1 MSHAKRLAVFAGATI
16 GFGSVVCAQSSDL
29 SSAYA
34 ADLLNDSMT
43 RKSLLGTSN
52 STVTPFGQ
60 IQFRYLWNNRDD
72 DTLDNDAATG
82 FQTRR
87 TKVGVKGKVND
98 EWKFKVNGA
107 FERDDGLFVLED
119 AYVDYHIN
127 DNWTIRFGQFKLPT
141 LREESISS
149 SQQQA
154 ADRSIMN
161 ELFNQDRSQ
170 GVMFS
175 YAAADS
181 GFRFSGALSDG
192 LRTANSDFTSMAE
205 ADFAL
210 TGRFDWMFQGE
221 DASVFDDFE
230 GWTGQNGDEIV
241 GNVGVAGHWQSGGET
256 VGTADTDNWQLTVD
270 AQVEGS
276 GWSVF
281 GAFVW
286 DHADPEGGTESD
298 NWGAVVQGG
307 FFLQE
312 NWEAF
317 ARWDGIFADD
327 DTGAD
332 DFSTITVGINHF
344 FIPNSHAA
352 KFTADVQLFLDEQ
365 AASLA
370 PASTGTGLLASS
382 QDSQIALRLQM
393 QLLF

>member
-29 SSAYA
+29 SNAYA

-72 DTLDNDAATG
+72 SGLDNDATTG

-87 TKVGVKGKVND
+87 TKIGVKGDVNQ
-98 EWKFKVNGA
+98 EWKFKVVGA
-107 FERDDGLFVLED
+107 FHRGDGVFLLED
-119 AYVDYHIN
+119 AYVDYQVN

-149 SQQQA
+149 AHQQA

-192 LRTANSDFTSMAE
+192 LMTANSDFDSMAE

-210 TGRFDWMFQGE
+210 TGRFDWMFQGD
-221 DASVFDDFE
+221 DASVFDDFQ
-230 GWTGQNGDEIV
+230 GWTGQNGDSIV
-241 GNVGVAGHWQSGGET
+241 GNAGVAGHWQSGGET
-256 VGTADTDNWQLTVD
+256 GGTADVDHWQVTGDVHI
-270 AQVEGS
+270 EGN

-281 GAFVW
+281 AAAVW
-286 DHADPEGGTESD
+286 DHIDPEGGTESD
-298 NWGAVVQGG
+298 NWGVVVQGG

-317 ARWDGIFADD
+317 ARWDSIFADD

-332 DFSTITVGINHF
+332 DFSTITVGVNHF

-370 PASTGTGLLASS
+370 PASTGTGLLPSGE
-382 QDSQIALRLQM
+382 DSQIALRLQM